1 MTSSRSEVIK
11 EVMKRLV
18 IEYVVNNIEISFEE
32 NLRKWVN

>member
-18 IEYVVNNIEISFEE
+18 IEYVVNNIEISVEE

>member
-18 IEYVVNNIEISFEE
+18 IEYVVNNIEMSFEE